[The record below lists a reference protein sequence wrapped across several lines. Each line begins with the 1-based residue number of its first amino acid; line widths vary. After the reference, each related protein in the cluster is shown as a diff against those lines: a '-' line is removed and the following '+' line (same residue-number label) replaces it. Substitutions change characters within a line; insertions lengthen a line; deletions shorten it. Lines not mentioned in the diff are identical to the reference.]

1 MSRQAPDRAG
11 TAPERGSPALGSASV
26 PGALAPPPA
35 RRATLRRRALA
46 FVGLVAAPAATLT
59 WVVQPVRVTSDS
71 MSPTL
76 TPGQQVLLLKQPWAG
91 TVARGDVV
99 VLDGARWSE
108 RAAAAVA
115 SGGVVGLSADRVD
128 AAVRTVRDTSLVKR
142 VVGIGGDTVEL
153 DDGALVVNG
162 TRVVEPFVDL
172 ESVDGVWFGPV
183 TVPPDAVFVLGD
195 ARATSVDSR
204 DLGAVALD
212 AVEGRVV
219 GP

>member
-1 MSRQAPDRAG
+1 M
-11 TAPERGSPALGSASV
+11 
-26 PGALAPPPA
+26 
-35 RRATLRRRALA
+35 
-46 FVGLVAAPAATLT
+46 AATLT

-71 MSPTL
+71 MTPTL

-91 TVARGDVV
+91 SVGRGDLV
-99 VLDGARWSE
+99 VLDGRRWAE
-108 RAAAAVA
+108 GATAALAT
-115 SGGVVGLSADRVD
+115 GGVVGLSPDRVD
-128 AAVRTVRDTSLVKR
+128 AAVRSVRGTSLVKR

-195 ARATSVDSR
+195 ARASSIDSR
-204 DLGAVALD
+204 DLGAVAVD

>member
-1 MSRQAPDRAG
+1 VR
-11 TAPERGSPALGSASV
+11 
-26 PGALAPPPA
+26 
-35 RRATLRRRALA
+35 A
-46 FVGLVAAPAATLT
+46 FVGVVAVPAATLT

-76 TPGQQVLLLKQPWAG
+76 TPGQHVLLLKQPWAG

-99 VLDGARWSE
+99 VLDGDRWSE
-108 RAAAAVA
+108 RAAAAAA
-115 SGGVVGLSADRVD
+115 SGGVVGLSPDRVD

-142 VVGIGGDTVEL
+142 VVGVGGDTVEL

-183 TVPPDAVFVLGD
+183 TVPSDAVFVLGD